1 MGAWATAEDVG
12 QHGCHAEVGRV
23 VSTVFEGAEKSR

>member
-12 QHGCHAEVGRV
+12 QHGEG
-23 VSTVFEGAEKSR
+23 VSRRSRESGVHSV